1 MIQMVR
7 KSGTPSAPTR
17 FGIGSQHGFVGM
29 EWSASSSKS
38 FAGTSAAGPS
48 TFMII
53 PIQRS
58 FGRLISRRFHN
69 CRCCS
74 PWQARNGYHKL
85 RYEQY
90 EELDHLLFYGLLA
103 FFLEL
108 IISTIA
114 TIASRIPTRPVT
126 SPTVRAALASSSAP
140 SISSWA
146 FLISSCASL
155 NVSRA
160 N

>member
-1 MIQMVR
+1 MHPRTWRYIT
-7 KSGTPSAPTR
+7 SPSLPLVADHDATGWRVENLSRHSEETR
-17 FGIGSQHGFVGM
+17 RRQL
-29 EWSASSSKS
+29 
-38 FAGTSAAGPS
+38 S
-48 TFMII
+48 TLMII

-69 CRCCS
+69 CQCCS

-103 FFLEL
+103 YFLEL

-114 TIASRIPTRPVT
+114 TIASRIPTKPVT
-126 SPTVRAALASSSAP
+126 SPTVRAALASSSAS